1 LFVARRAY
9 LGRSDAQG
17 DRPPRAGRTDLKA
30 GTAAMVIE
38 RVEFAVFAGREAE
51 YEEVMRGALALLK
64 GADGCVSVTL
74 ARGVEQPSRYLLML
88 QWRSLEDHAAFT
100 QSGEIARFRELAAPF
115 FAERPSML
123 HFAPV
128 IEKH

>member
-1 LFVARRAY
+1 
-9 LGRSDAQG
+9 
-17 DRPPRAGRTDLKA
+17 
-30 GTAAMVIE
+30 MVIE

-51 YEEVMRGALALLK
+51 FEDRMRGAIGLLK
-64 GADGCVSVTL
+64 GTDGCGSVTL
-74 ARGVEQPSRYLLML
+74 ARGVEEPARYLLML
-88 QWRSLEDHAAFT
+88 QWRSMEDHAAFT
-100 QSGEIARFRELAAPF
+100 KSDEFTRFREVAAPF